1 MTKSKT
7 LCITLMV
14 FFLTG
19 CGSDPDVNYLAESM
33 AADGSMTAKESKCL
47 AEGLKK
53 GLDAEQFEKF
63 VNITRADDEGT
74 ESGKSFEFMM
84 EILPV
89 SLGASVK
96 CGIPLN

>member
-33 AADGSMTAKESKCL
+33 AADGNMTAKESKCL
-47 AEGLKK
+47 AKGLKE
-53 GLDAEQFEKF
+53 GLDAEQFETF
-63 VNITRADDEGT
+63 MDMTRADDEGA
-74 ESGKSFEFMM
+74 ESPESFGFMM
-84 EILPV
+84 EIIPI
-89 SLGASVK
+89 SLAVSVK